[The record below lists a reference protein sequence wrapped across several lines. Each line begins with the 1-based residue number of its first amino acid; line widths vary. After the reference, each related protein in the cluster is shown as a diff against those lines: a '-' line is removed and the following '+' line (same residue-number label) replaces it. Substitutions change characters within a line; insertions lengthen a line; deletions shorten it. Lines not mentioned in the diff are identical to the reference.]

1 MTRFS
6 GRSAVFQ
13 IIVSFLLLCS
23 LLGGIKGQ
31 LGMNDV
37 NLQED
42 VAQPTESSCEER
54 KRRSAKRSVN
64 ESSHD
69 TPPPFDDC
77 MAYSSTCPDH
87 VRISWLHAAPFL
99 YDANGNS
106 NKSKKHISNMKG
118 IFHDVVTRAIGACCK
133 IFAGKIPQIRFLEK
147 APNLMALR
155 HKLLHRSADM
165 IIPVHNDEEKYGG
178 NVPYIKILDSP
189 GVILIAPHSSIVKKW
204 NLVFNAVFGT
214 WPVVLMAFLMSSVA
228 GVFIWVLVSAGW
240 EIIDFLWNVVEGS
253 NCSLFFL
260 SSSFS
265 FFFFFFKF

>member
-1 MTRFS
+1 MRRFS
-6 GRSAVFQ
+6 GRSAIFD
-13 IIVSFLLLCS
+13 IIVSVLLLCS
-23 LLGGIKGQ
+23 LLGGVKGQ

-42 VAQPTESSCEER
+42 VAQPTESSCAER
-54 KRRSAKRSVN
+54 KRRSVKRSVN

-77 MAYSSTCPDH
+77 MAYPYTCPDH

-106 NKSKKHISNMKG
+106 NKSGEHTSNVKG
-118 IFHDVVTRAIGACCK
+118 IFRDVVTRAIGACCK
-133 IFAGKIPQIRFLEK
+133 IFAGKIPEIRFLEK
-147 APNLMALR
+147 APNLMDLR
-155 HKLLHRSADM
+155 RKLLYHWADM

-189 GVILIAPHSSIVKKW
+189 GVILIAPHSSTVKKW

-228 GVFIWVLVSAGW
+228 GVLIWVLVSRW
-240 EIIDFLWNVVEGS
+240 KIIDFLCK
-253 NCSLFFL
+253 CSRG
-260 SSSFS
+260 
-265 FFFFFFKF
+265 

>member
-1 MTRFS
+1 MRQFLR
-6 GRSAVFQ
+6 RSEIFH
-13 IIVSFLLLCS
+13 IIVSFYLLGS
-23 LLGGIKGQ
+23 LLGDVKGQ
-31 LGMNDV
+31 LDLNDV

-54 KRRSAKRSVN
+54 KRRSVKRSVN

-77 MAYSSTCPDH
+77 MAYPYTCPDH

-99 YDANGNS
+99 YDANGNN
-106 NKSKKHISNMKG
+106 NKSEEHTSNMKG

-133 IFAGKIPQIRFLEK
+133 MFAGKIPQIRFLEK
-147 APNLMALR
+147 ALNLMALR
-155 HKLLHRSADM
+155 HKLLYRSADM

-189 GVILIAPHSSIVKKW
+189 GVILIAPHSRAVKKW
-204 NLVFNAVFGT
+204 NLVFSAVFGT

-228 GVFIWVLVSAGW
+228 GVLIWVLVSRWKIIHFLCKCSPGW
-240 EIIDFLWNVVEGS
+240 RL
-253 NCSLFFL
+253 
-260 SSSFS
+260 
-265 FFFFFFKF
+265 

>member
-1 MTRFS
+1 MKHFL
-6 GRSAVFQ
+6 GRSAIFH

-23 LLGGIKGQ
+23 LQGGARGQ
-31 LGMNDV
+31 LDMDDV

-54 KRRSAKRSVN
+54 RRRSVKRSTVN
-64 ESSHD
+64 QSFHS

-77 MAYSSTCPDH
+77 MAYPYFCPDH

-99 YDANGNS
+99 YDANDNG
-106 NKSKKHISNMKG
+106 NKSEDHAPNMKG

-155 HKLLHRSADM
+155 RNLLHRSADM

-189 GVILIAPHSSIVKKW
+189 GVILIAPHSSTVKKW
-204 NLVFNAVFGT
+204 NLVLKAVFGT

-228 GVFIWVLVSAGW
+228 GVLIWVLVS
-240 EIIDFLWNVVEGS
+240 IWNNIELL
-253 NCSLFFL
+253 C
-260 SSSFS
+260 
-265 FFFFFFKF
+265 KFRRG

>member
-1 MTRFS
+1 MVTIIFPRLKKMRRFL
-6 GRSAVFQ
+6 GRSAVFH
-13 IIVSFLLLCS
+13 IIVSVLLLCG
-23 LLGGIKGQ
+23 LQGGVKGQ
-31 LGMNDV
+31 LDINDV

-42 VAQPTESSCEER
+42 VAQPTESSCEGS
-54 KRRSAKRSVN
+54 RRSVKRSTN

-77 MAYSSTCPDH
+77 LVYRYTCPDH

-106 NKSKKHISNMKG
+106 NKSEEHTPNMKG

-155 HKLLHRSADM
+155 HNLLHRSADM

-189 GVILIAPHSSIVKKW
+189 GVVLIAPHSSTVKKW
-204 NLVFNAVFGT
+204 NLVFKAVFGT

-228 GVFIWVLVSAGW
+228 GVLIWVLVSRRST
-240 EIIDFLWNVVEGS
+240 IDLL
-253 NCSLFFL
+253 CK
-260 SSSFS
+260 FS
-265 FFFFFFKF
+265 RG